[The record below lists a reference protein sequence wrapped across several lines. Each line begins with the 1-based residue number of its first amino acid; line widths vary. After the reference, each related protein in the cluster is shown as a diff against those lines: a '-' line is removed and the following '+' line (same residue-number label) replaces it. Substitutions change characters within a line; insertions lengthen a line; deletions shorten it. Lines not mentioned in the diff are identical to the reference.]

1 VRCAVR
7 SSLGA
12 FLLGALDPQEHDAV
26 ARHVATCPDC
36 RREVERMAALPEL
49 LARVGAPT
57 LADPPSLRRR
67 GWNGALCL
75 ALLLALA
82 GGALLGRDTLREEV
96 HAANPATDVRMTAEI
111 SRMPRGTG
119 VELYLSG
126 VPEGEHCRLVVRS
139 DDGRREV
146 VSRWRA
152 SYEGRATVEAATSI
166 APGELAEL
174 SVVAD
179 DGRMLVRAA
188 VG

>member
-1 VRCAVR
+1 MRCSVR

-12 FLLGALDPQEHDAV
+12 FLLGALDPDEHDAV

-36 RREVERMAALPEL
+36 RREVERMAALPDL

-67 GWNGALCL
+67 GLDGALCL

-82 GGALLGRDTLREEV
+82 AGALLGRDALREEV
-96 HAANPATDVRMTAEI
+96 HAANRATHVRMTAEI
-111 SRMPRGTG
+111 SRMPRGAG

-126 VPEGEHCRLVVRS
+126 VPEREQCRLVVRS
-139 DDGRREV
+139 ADGRSEV
-146 VSRWRA
+146 ISRWRA

-166 APGELAEL
+166 PPGELAEL
-174 SVVAD
+174 SVVTD
-179 DGRMLVRAA
+179 DGRMLVRAP

>member
-1 VRCAVR
+1 VRCSVR

-12 FLLGALDPQEHDAV
+12 FLLGALDPREHDAV

-36 RREVERMAALPEL
+36 RREVDRMAALPDL

-57 LADPPSLRRR
+57 PVDPPSLRRR
-67 GWNGALCL
+67 GLNGALCL
-75 ALLLALA
+75 LLLLALG
-82 GGALLGRDTLREEV
+82 GGALLGRDALREEV
-96 HAANPATDVRMTAEI
+96 HAANPATHVRMTAEI
-111 SRMPRGTG
+111 SRMPRGAG

-166 APGELAEL
+166 APSDLAEL
-174 SVVAD
+174 SVVSD
-179 DGRMLVRAA
+179 DGRMLVRAP